1 MSRNECQVA
10 TPLFFDSADT
20 TPHFIF
26 QSRQLIESNI
36 VEHESTSSGL
46 IPNNIV
52 YTLRLI

>member
-1 MSRNECQVA
+1 MNARSQ
-10 TPLFFDSADT
+10 PLFYFDGADT

-46 IPNNIV
+46 ILNNIV
-52 YTLRLI
+52 YITLSLSR